1 VKRLFFLVPVL
12 IFVAL
17 AGLLYVGLFQGPPS
31 VLPSP
36 LVGKPAPEIGLPALD
51 AQAAGFTRAEL
62 GQGRPVIINFWASW
76 CAPCRI
82 EHATLESLAARQGV
96 TLYGVAYKD
105 DPEKSRAFLTE
116 LGNPF
121 GRINQDRDGRVSI
134 DWGVTG
140 VPETFVVDGQ
150 GVIRVHY
157 AGPLNEEL
165 LQRLIL
171 PALKN

>member
-1 VKRLFFLVPVL
+1 MKRLFFLVPVL

-31 VLPSP
+31 LLPSP
-36 LVGKPAPEIGLPALD
+36 LVGKPAPEIALPALD
-51 AQAAGFTRAEL
+51 AQAASFARAEL
-62 GQGRPVIINFWASW
+62 GQGHPVIINFWASW

-82 EHATLESLAARQGV
+82 EHSTLESLAAREGV

-121 GRINQDRDGRVSI
+121 GKINQDRDGRVAI

-140 VPETFVVDGQ
+140 VPETFVVDGK

>member
-1 VKRLFFLVPVL
+1 VKRLFFLIPVL
-12 IFVAL
+12 IFVGL
-17 AGLLYVGLFQGPPS
+17 AVLLYVGLFQGPPS
-31 VLPSP
+31 LLPSP
-36 LVGKPAPEIGLPALD
+36 LVGKPAPDIALPALD
-51 AQAAGFTRAEL
+51 SQAANFSRAEL

-82 EHATLESLAARQGV
+82 EHSTLESLAARNGV

-105 DPEKSRAFLTE
+105 EPEKSRAFLSE

-121 GRINQDRDGRVSI
+121 AKIDTDRDGRVAI

-140 VPETFVVDGQ
+140 VPETFVVDGK